1 MSSDILFVSN
11 ESGKAIF
18 LTSRDVLVK
27 SFCSLSETCS
37 FQDSCRSCNIVNDAK
52 SYMTGTR
59 SNSNVKLLDGEL
71 SAGIGEYKIGR
82 NVLLKVMGLGSCIG
96 VILSDVS
103 TGICGIAHV
112 LLPGASEKGETK
124 YAVTAIEK
132 MFEDMIKMG
141 ARRSKITAK
150 FAGGAQVFKHMNL
163 DLLKVGDKNA
173 ISVEETLIKKS
184 IPILAKD
191 VGGEVGRNV
200 VFNPADGSMI
210 VKYTAKGD
218 VLWL

>member
-1 MSSDILFVSN
+1 MSSVFLFISN

-18 LTSRDVLVK
+18 LISGDVLVK
-27 SFCSLSETCS
+27 CFCSLSDTCP
-37 FQDSCRSCNIVNDAK
+37 FQDSCRSCSLLNAAK
-52 SYMTGTR
+52 NYLAGTAPDSR
-59 SNSNVKLLDGEL
+59 IKTLDGEL
-71 SAGIGEYKIGR
+71 SAGIGEYKIGK

-112 LLPGASEKGETK
+112 LLPGASDRGETR
-124 YAVTAIEK
+124 YAETAIEK
-132 MFEDMIKMG
+132 MVEDMVKMG
-141 ARRSKITAK
+141 ARRSRITAK
-150 FAGGAQVFKHMNL
+150 FAGGAQVFKHMSL
-163 DLLKVGDKNA
+163 DILKIGDRNA
-173 ISVEETLIKKS
+173 ISVEETLIKKN

-200 VFNPADGSMI
+200 IFNPADGSMI
-210 VKYTAKGD
+210 VKYTAKGE

>member
-1 MSSDILFVSN
+1 MSSFFLFVSN

-18 LTSRDVLVK
+18 LISGDVLVK
-27 SFCSLSETCS
+27 CFCSLSDTCP
-37 FQDSCRSCNIVNDAK
+37 FQDSCRSCSLLNAAK
-52 SYMTGTR
+52 NYLAGTAPDSR
-59 SNSNVKLLDGEL
+59 IKTLDGEL
-71 SAGIGEYKIGR
+71 SAGIGEYKIGK

-112 LLPGASEKGETK
+112 LLPGASDRGETK
-124 YAVTAIEK
+124 YAETAIEK
-132 MFEDMIKMG
+132 MVEDMVKMG
-141 ARRSKITAK
+141 ARRSRITAK
-150 FAGGAQVFKHMNL
+150 FAGGAQVFKHMSL
-163 DLLKVGDKNA
+163 DILKIGDRNA
-173 ISVEETLIKKS
+173 ISVEETLIKKN

-200 VFNPADGSMI
+200 IFNPADGSMI
-210 VKYTAKGD
+210 VKYTAKGE